1 MNASPTKAMFDR
13 AALVRLMVGR
23 GFARARLVRMG
34 SSRVGG
40 VACEGLRHDSLTAES
55 RYHFSAHSKVV
66 RPSLVGY
73 LHGYFQAACSMDWW
87 TR

>member
-1 MNASPTKAMFDR
+1 VNASPTKVMFDR

-40 VACEGLRHDSLTAES
+40 VACEGLRHDSSTAES
-55 RYHFSAHSKVV
+55 RYNSFAHSKVV
-66 RPSLVGY
+66 RLSLVGC
-73 LHGYFQAACSMDWW
+73 LHRYC
-87 TR
+87 